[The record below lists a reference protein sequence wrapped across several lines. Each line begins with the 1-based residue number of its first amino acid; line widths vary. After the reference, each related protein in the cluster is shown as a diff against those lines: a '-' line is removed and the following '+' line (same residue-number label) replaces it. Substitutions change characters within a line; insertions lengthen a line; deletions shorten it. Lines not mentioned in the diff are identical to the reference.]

1 MPVDFS
7 EQTLKQYSDFL
18 SAGTP
23 SPGGGS
29 AAAMTAVLG
38 ISLGEMVANINS
50 KKVKSNP
57 QHAESKQRA
66 LNLGVIR
73 SKLLN
78 LVTKDAVVFEKLS
91 KYWNDKSPLLEDALK
106 NAASTPLEMCTLI
119 NEALN
124 IASEEIDLTSAH
136 LISDLSE
143 CGIILQAAFRS
154 ALFNIEINAKQIQ
167 DKEFTAEMRAA
178 VVSLSASVDKTADI
192 LARSFKD
199 KTS

>member
-50 KKVKSNP
+50 KKIKSND
-57 QHAESKQRA
+57 QHADSKQRA
-66 LNLGVIR
+66 LQLGAIR
-73 SKLLN
+73 AKLLH
-78 LVTKDAVVFEKLS
+78 LVTKDAIVFEKLS
-91 KYWNDKSPLLEDALK
+91 KYWNDKSPALEEALK
-106 NAASTPLEMCTLI
+106 NAATTPLEMCTLI
-119 NEALN
+119 DEALA
-124 IASEEIDLTSAH
+124 IAVEEIELTSAH

-154 ALFNIEINAKQIQ
+154 ALFNIEINSKQIK
-167 DKEFTAEMRAA
+167 DTEFVAELKRTVSKLTSTTTLAA
-178 VVSLSASVDKTADI
+178 ERLS
-192 LARSFKD
+192 RSFKE
-199 KTS
+199 KLS